1 MVKQGVVVLI
11 AGTPKGFRDILPQEA
26 LARERISSTV
36 RECFSAHGYLPV
48 ETPLLENRSV
58 LERGSAI
65 QDTPFQLF
73 DSDGGL
79 LVLRPDLTL
88 PIARMIAGR
97 MGKDKLPVRLRYEA
111 PVVREEASLM
121 GQPRQ
126 FTQLGVELVGDD
138 GTASEAEVVTLLGDA
153 LARLGVPG
161 WTIVCGSVSP
171 LTSLLEVCSPN
182 EEFKQTALRYVHES
196 DLVSLYDLV
205 DATPDLDP
213 AAGHALRRLARLA
226 GDASV
231 IDEIDEL
238 LEGVGVPVE
247 KRGTGELRALVS
259 SCAPL
264 VRQGR
269 LRFDFSIINS
279 FDYYTGIVFKAY
291 SEGITAALASG
302 GRYDAVFANLGLP
315 GVAACGFALSLERLQ
330 EVLGAQGAAGVVT
343 SNETVEERPLR
354 IAIPKGS
361 LFGDTVSLLE
371 SAGLPVE
378 GLRDPGRKLIVHE
391 DGVDYIIVRAQ
402 DAPAF
407 VGYGGADCGICGRD
421 SLIEAGIDLVQL
433 VDLKYGACRFVV
445 AEPRAAAGKAEHDYS
460 WRGTVRVATK
470 YPRITQRYYDSLGQQ
485 VDIVQLHGNIELGP
499 IVGMT
504 DRIVDI
510 TATGTTLR
518 ENDLVVVDDV
528 LECTARF
535 FAGPATY
542 RCDPRI
548 RELARSFSKV
558 VTSSR
563 A

>member
-1 MVKQGVVVLI
+1 MI
-11 AGTPKGFRDILPQEA
+11 AGTPRGFRDILPEEA
-26 LARERISSTV
+26 LARERITSTV

-58 LERGSAI
+58 LERGGTI

-79 LVLRPDLTL
+79 LVMRPDLTL
-88 PIARMIAGR
+88 PIARMVAGR
-97 MGKDKLPVRLRYEA
+97 LGAGKLPCRLRYEA

-138 GTASEAEVVTLLGDA
+138 GTASEAEVVKLLADA

-161 WTIVCGSVSP
+161 WRIVCGSVMP
-171 LTSLLEVCSPN
+171 LTALLKECSPS
-182 EEFKQTALRYVHES
+182 EEFSRKVLELVHES
-196 DLVSLYDLV
+196 DLVSLDELV
-205 DATPDLDP
+205 DKQEGLTPE
-213 AAGHALRRLARLA
+213 AASALHGVARIS
-226 GDASV
+226 GDARV
-231 IDEIDEL
+231 VDQIDEL
-238 LEGVGVPVE
+238 LAAAGVPRQ
-247 KRGTGELRALVS
+247 KRGTDELRSLVN

-291 SEGITAALASG
+291 SDGITAALASG
-302 GRYDAVFANLGLP
+302 GRYDAVLANLGLP

-343 SNETVEERPLR
+343 SESTVDERPVR
-354 IAIPKGS
+354 IAVPKGS
-361 LFGDTVSLLE
+361 LFKDTVALLE
-371 SAGLPVE
+371 AAGLPVE

-421 SLIEAGIDLVQL
+421 SLIEAGIDLLQL
-433 VDLKYGACRFVV
+433 VDLSYGACRFVV
-445 AEPRAAAGKAEHDYS
+445 AEPRSKAGKAERDYL

-470 YPRITQRYYDSLGQQ
+470 YPRITQNYYDSLGQQ
-485 VDIVQLHGNIELGP
+485 DDIVQLHGNIELGP

-535 FAGPATY
+535 FAGPAAY
-542 RCDPRI
+542 RCDARI
-548 RELARSFSKV
+548 RDL
-558 VTSSR
+558 SSR
-563 A
+563 LAEASAKLNR